1 MITAQRK
8 LHISQK
14 EISGN
19 RKYWLIIKMVVVDFK
34 VRTVVNLLYYRN
46 MKAMELWLFFV
57 WSCWKTALQNQ
68 DKFQTMVK
76 SIINNLLLQPSDISA
91 NRYTLFIAFIWVKK
105 VYKSF
110 RWTLYMVA
118 LFSKKWDM
126 EAMNYSK
133 SVLMKGL
140 IYKGLFETIY
150 LMHAVLNLLIIREK
164 KKLTTSFCY

>member
-1 MITAQRK
+1 
-8 LHISQK
+8 
-14 EISGN
+14 
-19 RKYWLIIKMVVVDFK
+19 
-34 VRTVVNLLYYRN
+34 
-46 MKAMELWLFFV
+46 
-57 WSCWKTALQNQ
+57 
-68 DKFQTMVK
+68 MVK

-126 EAMNYSK
+126 ETMNYSK

-164 KKLTTSFCY
+164 KN

>member
-19 RKYWLIIKMVVVDFK
+19 RKYWPIIKMVVVDFK

-68 DKFQTMVK
+68 DKFETMVK

-126 EAMNYSK
+126 ETMN
-133 SVLMKGL
+133 
-140 IYKGLFETIY
+140 
-150 LMHAVLNLLIIREK
+150 
-164 KKLTTSFCY
+164 